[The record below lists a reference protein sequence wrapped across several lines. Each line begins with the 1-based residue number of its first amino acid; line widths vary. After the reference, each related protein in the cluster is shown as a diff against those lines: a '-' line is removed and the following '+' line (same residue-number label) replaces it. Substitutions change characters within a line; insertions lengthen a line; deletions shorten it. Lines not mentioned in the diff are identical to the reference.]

1 MKEYINFFADIN
13 ELFMRLV
20 RLGDIILRLTRPNQF
35 NFTLEENA
43 LWKYPQLVAVGNRVL

>member
-43 LWKYPQLVAVGNRVL
+43 LWKYPQLVTVENRVL

>member
-1 MKEYINFFADIN
+1 MKEYIHFFADIN

-43 LWKYPQLVAVGNRVL
+43 L